1 MRRVRQKSRVSARVR
16 TAFTRKL
23 LAWWAR
29 AARDLPWRR
38 TRDPYRVL
46 VSEFMLQQTQVSRVA
61 EYYPRFLERFPDL
74 ETLARARP
82 KAVREA
88 WDGLGYYARARNLH
102 SLAKQVAGRC
112 DAGNGV
118 TGKGVAGDGVP
129 ALPDDPEELIKLP
142 GIGPYTAGAVAS
154 FAYEKPVPA
163 VDTNVRRVLL
173 RVFFGDDRQRVSQE
187 RLTRERL
194 TRQRLISPRQIWALA
209 AALVPKNGK
218 RAWKFNQAIM
228 ELGALICVAR
238 KPKCPECPVKPNCKT
253 GRRLGARQTAR
264 RRDG

>member
-1 MRRVRQKSRVSARVR
+1 MARSSTPQARKPKNARAFARR
-16 TAFTRKL
+16 L
-23 LAWWAR
+23 LAWWAG

-74 ETLARARP
+74 GSLARAPAR
-82 KAVREA
+82 AVREA

-102 SLAKQVAGRC
+102 ELAK
-112 DAGNGV
+112 GV
-118 TGKGVAGDGVP
+118 TRRHDGK
-129 ALPDDPEELIKLP
+129 LPDEPAELVKLP
-142 GIGPYTAGAVAS
+142 GIGPYTAGAVAT

-163 VDTNVRRVLL
+163 VDTNVTRVIR
-173 RVFFGDDRQRVSQE
+173 RVFFASRIPPPAS
-187 RLTRERL
+187 
-194 TRQRLISPRQIWALA
+194 RQIWALA

-238 KPKCPECPVKPNCKT
+238 KPKCPACPVRSECKT
-253 GRRLGARQTAR
+253 AARV
-264 RRDG
+264 DG

>member
-1 MRRVRQKSRVSARVR
+1 MARTSTPRVRKPANAQ
-16 TAFTRKL
+16 AFTRKL

-74 ETLARARP
+74 DSLARARP
-82 KAVREA
+82 RAVREA
-88 WDGLGYYARARNLH
+88 WEGLGYYACARNLH
-102 SLAKQVAGRC
+102 ALAKS
-112 DAGNGV
+112 
-118 TGKGVAGDGVP
+118 VAGDGVA

-163 VDTNVRRVLL
+163 VDTNVRRVIV
-173 RVFFGDDRQRVSQE
+173 RVFFGDDRQR
-187 RLTRERL
+187 L
-194 TRQRLISPRQIWALA
+194 TRQRAIPPRHIWDLA
-209 AALVPKNGK
+209 RALVPRDGK

-238 KPKCPECPVKPNCKT
+238 RPKCPECPVRRVCRT
-253 GRRLGARQTAR
+253 GKSRRTDAAGENRLSKSR
-264 RRDG
+264 